1 MPNSRETPALGG
13 PSLLTMS
20 RVDAILPV
28 SPDITPDPGHHLMTK
43 GEDTVMKLHGG
54 AHTPHRRG
62 RGFLVTF
69 ATALLLLGSVNM
81 TAAQD
86 DKPTIAI
93 GSKDF
98 TEQIIINE
106 MAGLLL
112 EDAGYEVERNLN
124 LGGTAVVH
132 QALVSGEIDLYVEY
146 TGTGLTAILQL
157 PVETDPQAVY
167 DTVKQ
172 EYESQFE
179 ATWLEPWGF
188 NNTYALAMRRAQAE
202 ELGITTISDLTDHA
216 ADLTFGA
223 TQEFLTRPDGLPG
236 LTEAY
241 GLEFS
246 EERGMDPGITYQA
259 LAEEQVDIISAFAT
273 DGRIPAL
280 DLVIL
285 EDDQSFFPPYFA
297 APVVRQEI
305 LDQDPAVADV
315 LNQLAGQIDDQ
326 TMADLNLQVDEGGM
340 EPAEVA
346 RQFLDQL
353 AAGGGA
359 SPEASPE
366 ASPTT

>member
-1 MPNSRETPALGG
+1 ME
-13 PSLLTMS
+13 
-20 RVDAILPV
+20 
-28 SPDITPDPGHHLMTK
+28 K
-43 GEDTVMKLHGG
+43 GEDTVRMFHGRANAPARHG
-54 AHTPHRRG
+54 QRLLLTI
-62 RGFLVTF
+62 V
-69 ATALLLLGSVNM
+69 TALLLIGSASM
-81 TAAQD
+81 TAAQ

-146 TGTGLTAILQL
+146 TGTGLTAILQM
-157 PVETDPQAVY
+157 PVETDPQVVY
-167 DTVKQ
+167 DTVKS
-172 EYESQFE
+172 EYESQFD

-202 ELGITTISDLTDHA
+202 ELGITKISDLTDHA
-216 ADLTFGA
+216 GDLTFGA

-241 GLEFS
+241 GIEFA

-259 LAEEQVDIISAFAT
+259 LDEEQVDIISAFAT

-297 APVVRQEI
+297 APVIRQEI

-315 LNQLAGQIDDQ
+315 LNQVAGKIDDQ

-346 RQFLDQL
+346 RGFLDQL
-353 AAGGGA
+353 AAGGAGA
-359 SPEASPE
+359 SPEASP
-366 ASPTT
+366 AT